1 MRSRS
6 MQFGAVAFLA
16 VALGLSA
23 CRDPA
28 GPEADGA
35 LQVRAF
41 SRGFAQAMGAP
52 SGEVSAIEIE
62 RVYVV
67 LGRLKLEKAADGTED
82 FTDERSIVIEL
93 GPGTEP
99 VLAIAADVPLGEYKE
114 IELAIDKLERGH
126 PTEEALIEAY
136 PGLEDASL
144 LIEGTFTRDGGEA
157 ESFSFAAALDID
169 LEVAFTPSLTIDT
182 LEPGVTLLSLVL
194 DGSEW
199 FRSPSGELLRPTA
212 EASRSMIEAAIQKSI
227 ELFEDSN
234 RDGRK

>member
-6 MQFGAVAFLA
+6 MPFGGVAFLA
-16 VALGLSA
+16 IALGLPA
-23 CRDPA
+23 CSDPA

-41 SRGFAQAMGAP
+41 SRGFAEAMGSP

-114 IELAIDKLERGH
+114 LELAIDKLERGH

-157 ESFSFAAALDID
+157 ESFFFAAALDID
-169 LEVAFTPSLTIDT
+169 LEVAFTPSLTIDS

-194 DGSEW
+194 DGSDW

-212 EASRSMIEAAIQKSI
+212 EANRSMIEAAIQKSI

>member
-6 MQFGAVAFLA
+6 MPFAGVGFLA
-16 VALGLSA
+16 VALGLPA
-23 CRDPA
+23 CSDPA

-35 LQVRAF
+35 LQIRAF
-41 SRGFAQAMGAP
+41 SRGFAEAMGSP
-52 SGEVSAIEIE
+52 SDEVSAIEIE

-67 LGRLKLEKAADGTED
+67 IGRLKLEKAADGTED

-93 GPGTEP
+93 GPGSEP

-114 IELAIDKLERGH
+114 LELAIDKLERGH
-126 PTEEALIEAY
+126 PTEQALIETY
-136 PGLEDASL
+136 PGLEDASV

-157 ESFSFAAALDID
+157 ELFSFATALDID
-169 LEVAFTPSLTIDT
+169 LEVAFTPSLTFDS
-182 LEPGVTLLSLVL
+182 LEPGGTLLSLVL
-194 DGSEW
+194 DGSDW
-199 FRSPSGELLRPTA
+199 FRSASGGLLRPTA
-212 EASRSMIEAAIQKSI
+212 EANRSMFEAAIQKSI